1 MSASG
6 ASSWLQ
12 ALPAASATELMAEAR
27 PLDLA
32 AGDHLFH
39 QGDAG
44 DAMAVIDRGLLKASL
59 VTARGREVVL
69 AYHRP
74 GDVVGELAVLD
85 RAPRAASICAL
96 EPSRV
101 RLVSGPRVRAFL
113 ETDGALALSVAA
125 MLAQRLR
132 RTNALVEDAAG
143 APLEMRLARAIV
155 RLLPKA
161 EPGAELKLTQQDL
174 AAYAGL
180 ARENVNRQLQDWA
193 QRGLVR
199 LGRGRLQLLA
209 ADELAEIAED
219 LV

>member
-1 MSASG
+1 MGG
-6 ASSWLQ
+6 ASWLR
-12 ALPAASATELMAEAR
+12 ALPAASAEQLLAEAR
-27 PLDLA
+27 PLELA
-32 AGDHLFH
+32 AGEHLFH
-39 QGDAG
+39 QGDPG
-44 DAMAVIDRGLLKASL
+44 DAMAVVDAGLLKASL

-69 AYHRP
+69 AYHAP

-85 RAPRAASICAL
+85 GAPRAASICAL
-96 EPSRV
+96 EASRV
-101 RLVSGPRVRAFL
+101 RLVAGPRVRAFL
-113 ETDGALALSVAA
+113 EADGALALAVAA

-132 RTNALVEDAAG
+132 RTNELVEDAAG

-155 RLLPKA
+155 RLLPDA
-161 EPGAELKLTQQDL
+161 AAGAELRLTQQDL

-209 ADELAEIAED
+209 ADELVEIAED